1 MMPDRL
7 DITWIVLI
15 GLALATILVPPL
27 MPRPLLGNAA
37 LLAFA
42 AIKGRR
48 IVLDFLDL
56 RAAPPL
62 WRGIVSAWIVTVLLF
77 AWLASRKAERTRAAM
92 APLEMPD
99 KPRRPGDLYRQRKR
113 LHAKNRRRAA

>member
-7 DITWIVLI
+7 DITWIALI

-27 MPRPLLGNAA
+27 VPLPPLANAL

-48 IVLDFLDL
+48 IALDFLDL
-56 RAAPPL
+56 RAAPAI
-62 WRGIVSAWIVTVLLF
+62 WRGLVSAWIVILVLF
-77 AWLASRKAERTRAAM
+77 AWLASAIVA
-92 APLEMPD
+92 LI
-99 KPRRPGDLYRQRKR
+99 
-113 LHAKNRRRAA
+113 